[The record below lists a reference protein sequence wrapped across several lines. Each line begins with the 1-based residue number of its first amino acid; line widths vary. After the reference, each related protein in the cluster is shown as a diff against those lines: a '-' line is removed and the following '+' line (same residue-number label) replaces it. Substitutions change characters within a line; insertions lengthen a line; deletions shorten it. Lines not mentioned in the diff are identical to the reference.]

1 MPPFVP
7 LAAHTEEDASLR
19 AYNTFGLEAKAR
31 FLVHA
36 TSDADVLAGVALARA
51 RGLPLLVLGG
61 GSNLLLTRDFPG
73 VVLRMETRGRQV
85 LSSDAGTGE
94 VCIEAAAGEN
104 WHDFVLYTLDQ
115 GYCGLENLSLIPG
128 TVGAAPIQN
137 IGAYGVELASAFDHL
152 QALDLASGDVVRL
165 DRAACRFG
173 YRDSLFKREGRGQYV
188 ILRVAFRLHT
198 AGSAGATPV
207 THYADVRDYLA
218 RQGIK
223 HPGARDVSQAV
234 IAIRQAKLPDPTV
247 LGNAGS
253 FFKNP
258 LVTREQFDA
267 LKGTYPGLV
276 GYAQPEGGVKLAA
289 GWLIDAAGW
298 KGRAQGG
305 AQVYEKQAL
314 VLVNRGGATSLDVIR
329 LAEAIRA
336 DIKSRFDVELEVEPE
351 RV

>member
-1 MPPFVP
+1 MS
-7 LAAHTEEDASLR
+7 LAANTEEHASLK
-19 AYNTFGLEAKAR
+19 AYNTFGVEAKAR

-36 TSDADVLAGVALARA
+36 GSDAEVLAGVALVRE
-51 RGLPLLVLGG
+51 RNLPLLVLGG

-73 VVLRMETRGRQV
+73 VVLRMETRGIQI
-85 LSSDAGTGE
+85 LSRTDGGGE
-94 VCIEAAAGEN
+94 VCVEASAGEG
-104 WHDFVLYTLDQ
+104 WHDFVLHTLYQ
-115 GYCGLENLSLIPG
+115 GWGGLENLSLIPG

-152 QALDLASGDVVRL
+152 QALDVASGDVVKL
-165 DRAACRFG
+165 DKAACRFG
-173 YRDSLFKREGRGQYV
+173 YRDSVFKREGRGKYV
-188 ILRVAFRLHT
+188 ILRVVFRLRE

-207 THYADVRDYLA
+207 THYADVRDYLD
-218 RQGIK
+218 RQGVK
-223 HPGARDVSQAV
+223 QPSARDVSQAV
-234 IAIRQAKLPDPTV
+234 IAIRQAKLPDPLV

-258 LVTREQFDA
+258 LVTREHFDA
-267 LKGTYPGLV
+267 LKVAHPGLV

-289 GWLIDAAGW
+289 GWLIDSAGW

-314 VLVNRGGATSLDVIR
+314 VLVNRGGATAADVVA

-336 DIKSRFDVELEVEPE
+336 DIKARFGVELEVEPE
-351 RV
+351 WI

>member
-1 MPPFVP
+1 VP
-7 LAAHTEEDASLR
+7 LAANIEEHASLK
-19 AYNTFGLEAKAR
+19 AYNTFGVEAKAR

-36 TSDADVLAGVALARA
+36 GSDADVLGGVALARE
-51 RGLPLLVLGG
+51 RNLPLLILGG

-73 VVLRMETRGRQV
+73 VVLRIETRGRHE
-85 LSSDAGTGE
+85 LSSDAATGE
-94 VCIEAAAGEN
+94 ACIEAAAGES
-104 WHDFVLYTLDQ
+104 WHDFVLHTLDQ
-115 GYCGLENLSLIPG
+115 GYWGLENLSLIPG

-152 QALDLASGDVVRL
+152 RALDVVSGDVVKL
-165 DRAACRFG
+165 DQAACRFG
-173 YRDSLFKREGRGQYV
+173 YRDSVFKREGRGKYI
-188 ILRVAFRLHT
+188 ILRVAFRLHA
-198 AGSAGATPV
+198 AGSAGAKPV
-207 THYADVRDYLA
+207 THYADVRDYLEREGI
-218 RQGIK
+218 RQ
-223 HPGARDVSQAV
+223 PSARDVSQAV
-234 IAIRQAKLPDPTV
+234 IAIRQAKLPDPMV

-267 LKGTYPGLV
+267 LKGSYPDLV

-298 KGRAQGG
+298 KGRAAGG

-314 VLVNRGGATSLDVIR
+314 VLVNRGGATSSDVMR
-329 LAEAIRA
+329 LAESIRA
-336 DIKSRFDVELEVEPE
+336 DIHARFGVELEIEPE